1 MLLNILER
9 KMEKEQKR
17 LKGLKTSYQ
26 HQNTLGIISFQKS
39 YMSNFQKCQIY
50 IL

>member
-1 MLLNILER
+1 MLINFSEK
-9 KMEKEQKR
+9 KMEKER
-17 LKGLKTSYQ
+17 NHPKGLKTLYQ
-26 HQNTLGIISFQKS
+26 HQNTLGIISFLKY